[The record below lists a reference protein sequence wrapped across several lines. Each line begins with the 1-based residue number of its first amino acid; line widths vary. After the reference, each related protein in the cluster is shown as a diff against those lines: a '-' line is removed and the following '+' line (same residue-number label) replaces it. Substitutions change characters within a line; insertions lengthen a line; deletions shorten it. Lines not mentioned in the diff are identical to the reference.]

1 MSFDITQMWDEYN
14 ISSLEQQMDK
24 LFPDY
29 SFDLGKL
36 FETIISGDIVGAL
49 SDVWKGAIHNLSL
62 QTLGVREVLVYL
74 IVLGI
79 IAALITHFVEVFDNH
94 QIANI
99 SFYFVYL
106 LLIAVLLRCFQTAAS
121 ITSEAINNIVAFIQ
135 IFIPTYF
142 LSVGVAT
149 GTTTATAYYQLLLLL
164 IYIVEKIIKV
174 IILPTIYGYV
184 LLSVINGIWIEERLS
199 LLTEFMEKAI
209 KLALKISLGLVTG
222 ISIFQSMI
230 TPVID
235 SVKASALQKTVSA
248 IPGIGNL
255 ADGVVDVVIGSAVVI
270 KNSIGVAM
278 LLLLLA
284 ICILPMLR
292 IFLIALLLKFAAAL
306 LGIVSYKRITA
317 CTDKVGNGSV
327 LLLHTAGT
335 ALLLFLITISVAAYT
350 TNRGF

>member
-306 LGIVSYKRITA
+306 LGIVSDKRITA